1 MCGML
6 VTQDSMVI
14 QVILDGL
21 GNILKMAGPQAKII
35 ADVIEEAGGVERI
48 EALQQHDNIEIYKLA
63 YSLIERYFQAEV
75 SNYSTCINCIV
86 NHNKAYVNVIIKS

>member
-1 MCGML
+1 MCAML
-6 VTQDSMVI
+6 ATQDSMVI

-75 SNYSTCINCIV
+75 SNYSTCINCVV